1 MLLIPAFGIR
11 SANGGNM
18 LRIVTV
24 PLVGILLTI
33 PALAADEWS
42 GRLVDANC
50 THRNGGPQ
58 ACDPGI
64 NTTSFGLVVAGE
76 AFLFDN
82 KGNRKA
88 AEAIKHRADSSAA
101 VNKKPSSEVTASVTG
116 AREGESHKILVKTIV
131 LD

>member
-1 MLLIPAFGIR
+1 
-11 SANGGNM
+11 M
-18 LRIVTV
+18 LRIITV
-24 PLVGILLTI
+24 PLVVVSLTI

-50 THRNGGPQ
+50 THVNGGTR
-58 ACDPGI
+58 ACDPGT
-64 NTTSFGLVVAGE
+64 NTTVFGLVVAGE